1 MLIREIGEF
10 GLIGRLMGGRSLPPG
25 VIRGA
30 GDDAAVLQISRDSRL
45 LVTGDMLV
53 EGTHFLRD
61 QASFFDL
68 GYKLLAVNLSD
79 IAAMAGIPR
88 FAVVFLGLPADL
100 TVEAVE
106 ELYRG
111 LQYLADRHR
120 VAIVGGDTVRCQLL
134 TLGLTLLGEGKPS
147 QVLLRSGARAGDLL
161 AVTGTLGGSAAGL
174 AVVLGQVAVEE
185 ESAREALAAHYRPQP
200 RVEEGLR
207 LGLLKSV
214 GAMIDI
220 SDSLASEVA
229 HLCRESGVGAELW
242 GEAVPIAPEVPR
254 IAQELGQSPLH
265 LALYGGEDYELLFA
279 VNPAGWERVKAE
291 MAELGTPVT
300 AIGKFTAS
308 PGKIE
313 LVVSGQRQPLAGNGY
328 DHFKKTSRRVSSC
341 DRRRSP

>member
-1 MLIREIGEF
+1 MLIKEIGEF
-10 GLIGRLMGGRSLPPG
+10 GLIERLMGSRIAPPG
-25 VIRGA
+25 VVKGA
-30 GDDAAVLQISRDSRL
+30 GDDAAVLQISRGSRL

-61 QASFFDL
+61 QASPFDL

-79 IAAMAGIPR
+79 IAAMAGTPR

-106 ELYRG
+106 ELYQG
-111 LQYLADRHR
+111 LQSLADQHQ
-120 VAIVGGDTVRCQLL
+120 VAIVGGDTVRSQHL
-134 TLGLTLLGEGKPS
+134 TLGLTLLGEGNPS
-147 QVLLRSGARAGDLL
+147 KVILRSGAQAGDLL

-185 ESAREALAAHYRPQP
+185 ETARRARAAHYRPCP
-200 RVEEGLR
+200 RVKEGIR
-207 LGLLKSV
+207 LGSLGLV

-254 IAQELGQSPLH
+254 IAQALGQSPLN

-279 VNPAGWERVKAE
+279 VNPAGWERVKVE

-300 AIGKFTAS
+300 AIGRFTAS
-308 PGKIE
+308 PRKIE
-313 LVVSGQRQPLAGNGY
+313 LTVSGRRQPLASSGY
-328 DHFKKTSRRVSSC
+328 DHFR
-341 DRRRSP
+341 